1 MKAAQTVGNEK
12 NPTSQAKS
20 LIRDKIIP
28 EIIIDKNY
36 GVTKEMINTKAEIT
50 NKEAKYSKET
60 EGGTMVV
67 PEGYIF
73 NRRQS
78 SKMDTVCHMDGG
90 ENTKSPNVSDVL
102 KAMP

>member
-36 GVTKEMINTKAEIT
+36 GVTKEIINTKQAEI
-50 NKEAKYSKET
+50 Y
-60 EGGTMVV
+60 
-67 PEGYIF
+67 
-73 NRRQS
+73 
-78 SKMDTVCHMDGG
+78 
-90 ENTKSPNVSDVL
+90 L
-102 KAMP
+102 